1 MFTRDIGIGLGTANT
16 LVYVR
21 GKGIVMREPSVV
33 AVDVRNQAVRAVGT
47 EAKEMIGRTPG
58 SIVAVRP
65 LKEGV
70 IADFEVTATMLRK
83 FIRDA
88 QKGSFFSRT
97 RVLISVPSGVTEVES
112 RAVFDAAHYAGAREV
127 DLIEEPMAAALGAGM
142 PIWDATGCMVVDIGG
157 GTAEVAVI
165 SLGDI
170 VTACSAHAAGD
181 RQDEAIIAYIR
192 RKHNLLIG
200 ERTAEEIK
208 IAIGSADP
216 DASNET
222 MEIRGRNLVDG
233 LPKNVVVT
241 TADVREAIS
250 DCLRQ
255 IIDAVRET
263 LEKTPPE
270 LAADTIDRGVVL
282 TGGGAQLRGLDKL
295 ISDEIDIPVRVADNP
310 MDCVA
315 EGLGKRLDADLP
327 FNTYYRRRKY

>member
-1 MFTRDIGIGLGTANT
+1 MPRRLACASE
-16 LVYVR
+16 R
-21 GKGIVMREPSVV
+21 
-33 AVDVRNQAVRAVGT
+33 
-47 EAKEMIGRTPG
+47 
-58 SIVAVRP
+58 
-65 LKEGV
+65 
-70 IADFEVTATMLRK
+70 FEQLPTSK
-83 FIRDA
+83 Y
-88 QKGSFFSRT
+88 FF
-97 RVLISVPSGVTEVES
+97 
-112 RAVFDAAHYAGAREV
+112 
-127 DLIEEPMAAALGAGM
+127 
-142 PIWDATGCMVVDIGG
+142 C
-157 GTAEVAVI
+157 
-165 SLGDI
+165 LGD
-170 VTACSAHAAGD
+170 
-181 RQDEAIIAYIR
+181 QAIIAYIR

-270 LAADTIDRGVVL
+270 LAADIIDRGVVL